1 MASCRN
7 ERDPMKV
14 RIYVDKGESASDAKQ
29 LRDMIGE
36 LNFAPHVTV
45 GIHYASEYGEAGHPP
60 WTSTKL

>member
-1 MASCRN
+1 
-7 ERDPMKV
+7 MKV